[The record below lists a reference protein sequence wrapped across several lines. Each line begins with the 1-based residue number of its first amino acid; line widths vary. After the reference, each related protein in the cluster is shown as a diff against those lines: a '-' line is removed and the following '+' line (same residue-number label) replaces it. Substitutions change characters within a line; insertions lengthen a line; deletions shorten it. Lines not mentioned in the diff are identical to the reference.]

1 MRARP
6 VSFALDD
13 SGPFTARIDNRA
25 RNAIGVHEFD
35 TVILIFGQ
43 NPITT
48 QNFNI
53 RPNRYAGIRNS
64 RIVDLAYVGGIQF
77 GNRATDIIA
86 TVRRTRTNRILRD
99 FLKVVF
105 VNQRIGGRRFTRIA
119 KSGIANRG
127 HNKLVLS
134 GTELFFDGKAI
145 TFAKQYILT
154 VHPKAHIRNSTFQQI
169 CYVVIRAVFV
179 FNAIVNFAVNHH
191 SRGSERANIN
201 KIGPTRNFAWNIER
215 APLVFTNALDSS
227 GNAVAHRTSRNGG
240 AIAIEITH
248 KSIIHALSQGIT
260 LDARSQQRPLNI
272 ACNRHF
278 LFVMPG
284 VVNTIDLEVIE
295 LLRNRQFFHFFG
307 YKSRIRANAFDCKRF
322 IHGCIYRRI
331 GPIVN
336 SGVGNAVAQLLYHI
350 IEPFYK

>member
-35 TVILIFGQ
+35 TVILTFGQ

-48 QNFNI
+48 PNFNI
-53 RPNRYAGIRNS
+53 RLNRYAGIRNS
-64 RIVDLAYVGGIQF
+64 CIVALARIGAIRS
-77 GNRATDIIA
+77 GNRAANIA
-86 TVRRTRTNRILRD
+86 IRCRIRTNRIRRD
-99 FLKVVF
+99 LLKVVF

-119 KSGIANRG
+119 KSGIANRA

-169 CYVVIRAVFV
+169 CYVVIRTVFV

-191 SRGSERANIN
+191 SCGFERANIN
-201 KIGPTRNFAWNIER
+201 KIRPTRNFAWNIER
-215 APLVFTNALDSS
+215 APLVFTNAIDSS
-227 GNAVAHRTSRNGG
+227 GNAIAHRTNRNGG

-248 KSIIHALSQGIT
+248 KSIIHALSQGRS
-260 LDARSQQRPLNI
+260 LNARNQQRPFNI
-272 ACNRHF
+272 ACDRHF
-278 LFVMPG
+278 LIAMPG
-284 VVNTIDLEVIE
+284 VINAIDPETERPFFE
-295 LLRNRQFFHFFG
+295 LLRNRQFFHFVG
-307 YKSRIRANAFDCKRF
+307 YKS
-322 IHGCIYRRI
+322 
-331 GPIVN
+331 
-336 SGVGNAVAQLLYHI
+336 
-350 IEPFYK
+350 